1 MGNLTMPADLDKYRV
16 LFNDLSLRSR
26 LLITLSAAAILFM
39 LFDLLWLSNN
49 GQIIKQTNNKIVS
62 LSQEKNNL
70 LDTQR
75 TKNQKISSKRNDP
88 KYQLI
93 ESLDQQLEQAKVK
106 LKERTLNLVQPE
118 DMAEVLNTII
128 ASSNKLKLQSL
139 SKLET
144 TKLSD
149 KTPVDPKAKDQE
161 ALVELYRHRMQIVLN
176 GSYSATY
183 QFLEKLE
190 SMEKQVA
197 FDNLEYE
204 VDAYPQAEI
213 KLIVS
218 TLSLNKEWI
227 GG

>member
-1 MGNLTMPADLDKYRV
+1 MLADLEKYAVR
-16 LFNDLSLRSR
+16 FNNLSLRFR
-26 LLITLSAAAILFM
+26 LLITLSFILILFM
-39 LFDLLWLSNN
+39 LFDMFWFSNN
-49 GQIIKQTNNKIVS
+49 GNLIKQTNNTIIN

-70 LDTQR
+70 VEAQK
-75 TKNQKISSKRNDP
+75 TKNQRITSKRNDP

-93 ESLDQQLEQAKVK
+93 ESLDKQLEQAKLQ

-118 DMAEVLNTII
+118 DMAKVLNTII
-128 ASSNKLKLQSL
+128 TSSKNLKLQSL

-149 KTPVDPKAKDQE
+149 KTSTDSNDTDQE
-161 ALVELYRHRMQIVLN
+161 NLVELYRHRMQIILN

-183 QFLEKLE
+183 KFLEDLE
-190 SMEKQVA
+190 NMEKQVA
-197 FDNLEYE
+197 FDSFEYKVE
-204 VDAYPQAEI
+204 TYPKAEI
-213 KLIVS
+213 KLVVS